1 MEDREGCEARNLE
14 SISPATVG
22 SHSPRRSRPTNH
34 PNPPTGLMTMLGG
47 MDRAESV
54 SNDYFLRL
62 TGKWASI
69 QAANPPF
76 KL

>member
-1 MEDREGCEARNLE
+1 MRSKEPGIYLPGHGGFPLAALLPPNQ
-14 SISPATVG
+14 P
-22 SHSPRRSRPTNH
+22 SH
-34 PNPPTGLMTMLGG
+34 PPTGLMTMLGG

-54 SNDYFLRL
+54 SNNYFLRL